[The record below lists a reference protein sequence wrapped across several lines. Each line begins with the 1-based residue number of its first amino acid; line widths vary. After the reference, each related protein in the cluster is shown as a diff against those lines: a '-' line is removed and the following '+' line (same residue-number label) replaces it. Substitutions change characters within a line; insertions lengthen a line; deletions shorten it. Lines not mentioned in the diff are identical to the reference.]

1 MAIIH
6 ITHYI
11 FRKIENNITS
21 YKNLSVHLAKY
32 VDTKKAEKKKRQME
46 TKNLE
51 RSSITENDN
60 ITVSEIKNYWLGFWT
75 LKKEISVNLKTD
87 QYE

>member
-1 MAIIH
+1 MSKQKNYRQREIIEMG
-6 ITHYI
+6 Y
-11 FRKIENNITS
+11 FE
-21 YKNLSVHLAKY
+21 
-32 VDTKKAEKKKRQME
+32 RQME

-75 LKKEISVNLKTD
+75 LKKEISVNLKTN

>member
-1 MAIIH
+1 MQKNYRQREIIEMG
-6 ITHYI
+6 Y
-11 FRKIENNITS
+11 FE
-21 YKNLSVHLAKY
+21 
-32 VDTKKAEKKKRQME
+32 RQME

-51 RSSITENDN
+51 RSSITENYN
-60 ITVSEIKNYWLGFWT
+60 ITVSEIKNYRLGFWT